1 LSGPA
6 LRRVG
11 KLTLRLAITYAL
23 LYAAWLP
30 IQGGYVR
37 LLSDSASR
45 VLSLTENPPIITGL
59 SPSGNTIKL
68 ESYVSGR
75 RAPIA
80 SWNAENIHIFVVAS
94 LALVLSFPA
103 GGWRRMAVRVFGS
116 VLVVF
121 LYTLTLTVVQL
132 RTVAGGYAA
141 GHQGL
146 NLYTPSQVAF
156 LDWANRG
163 LIMVGMLLLPTFL
176 FLTSYMSSWARE
188 RWTAPATRTSP
199 ETHRPGKVQK
209 PPREWKALA
218 LVAAAGAALLAFLL
232 TPPQDATFEE
242 VREGL
247 ERIVAL
253 NPGSPD
259 AYFALGLF
267 LEDGKRPSEA
277 LASYEMALRLNPQMI
292 APRFNQGNIHSV
304 RGDFAEAVRCYQEVI
319 RLNPR
324 HVSAL
329 NNLGFALFKQGLY
342 DQAAEAYGQALEI
355 DERHAS
361 THKNLGETLL
371 LLERRCEALVHLQR
385 SAELDYGFSA
395 DRRLQARIE
404 RLKGECGES
413 REIVPAAV
421 RAKN

>member
-11 KLTLRLAITYAL
+11 KFTLRLAITYAA

-37 LLSDSASR
+37 LLSDSAYR

-59 SPSGNTIKL
+59 SPSGNTIRL

-75 RAPIA
+75 LAPIA

-116 VLVVF
+116 VLMVF

-146 NLYTPSQVAF
+146 NLYTPSQVAL

-176 FLTSYMSSWARE
+176 FLTSYMSSWARQQ
-188 RWTAPATRTSP
+188 WNAPAR
-199 ETHRPGKVQK
+199 ETPAALRAGRAQQLR
-209 PPREWKALA
+209 RELRALA
-218 LVAAAGAALLAFLL
+218 LLATASAAILAFILV
-232 TPPQDATFEE
+232 PQRDITFEE
-242 VREGL
+242 VRGGL

-259 AYFALGLF
+259 AYLALGLF

-277 LASYEMALRLNPQMI
+277 LVFYEGALRLNPQML

-304 RGDFAEAVRCYQEVI
+304 RGDFVEAVRCYQEVL

-324 HVSAL
+324 HVSAHH
-329 NNLGFALFKQGLY
+329 NLGFALFKQGLY
-342 DQAAEAYGQALEI
+342 DQAAEAYVRALEI
-355 DERHAS
+355 DERRAS

-385 SAELDYGFSA
+385 SAELDYAFSA
-395 DRRLQARIE
+395 NQRLQVRIDKL
-404 RLKGECGES
+404 RGECGES
-413 REIVPAAV
+413 REFEPTAVPA
-421 RAKN
+421 KN

>member
-6 LRRVG
+6 LLRVG
-11 KLTLRLAITYAL
+11 KFTLRLAITYAA

-30 IQGGYVR
+30 IQDGYVR
-37 LLSDSASR
+37 LLSNSAYR

-59 SPSGNTIKL
+59 SPAGNSITL

-80 SWNAENIHIFVVAS
+80 SWNAANIHIFVVAS
-94 LALVLSFPA
+94 LALVLSFPS
-103 GGWRRMAVRVFGS
+103 GGWRRMAARFLGS
-116 VLVVF
+116 VLGVF

-146 NLYTPSQVAF
+146 NLYTPSQLA
-156 LDWANRG
+156 LLGWANRG
-163 LIMVGMLLLPTFL
+163 LIMVGMLLLPSFL
-176 FLTSYMSSWARE
+176 FLTSYISSWARE
-188 RWTAPATRTSP
+188 QRIAPVRDALPTALRD
-199 ETHRPGKVQK
+199 GKAQQLR
-209 PPREWKALA
+209 RELRALA
-218 LVAAAGAALLAFLL
+218 LLAIVSAAILAFILA
-232 TPPQDATFEE
+232 PQRDATFEE

-247 ERIVAL
+247 ERIVGL
-253 NPGSPD
+253 NPASPE

-277 LASYEMALRLNPQMI
+277 LAFYQRALQLNPQMI
-292 APRFNQGNIHSV
+292 AARFNQGNIHSAQ
-304 RGDFAEAVRCYQEVI
+304 GDFAEAVRCYQEVLG
-319 RLNPR
+319 LNPR
-324 HVSAL
+324 HVSAR

-342 DQAAEAYGQALEI
+342 DQAAEAYRQALEI
-355 DERHAS
+355 DEQHAS

-385 SAELDYGFSA
+385 SGDLDYAFSA
-395 DRRLQARIE
+395 DQRLQARID

-413 REIVPAAV
+413 RESQPAALP
-421 RAKN
+421 AKN